1 MPEQWLTVQE
11 ASQLSGYSVKYVRR
25 LLRQGK
31 IESRK
36 FATIW
41 QVSKSDLLAYVR
53 ESKKSEDKRRGPRR
67 I

>member
-1 MPEQWLTVQE
+1 MSDHWLTVHE
-11 ASQLSGYSVKYVRR
+11 ASQLSGYSVQYMRR
-25 LLRQGK
+25 LLNQGK

-41 QVSKSDLLAYVR
+41 QVSKSALLAYVR
-53 ESKKSEDKRRGPRR
+53 ESQKSEDKRRRPRK